1 MGVSLMA
8 QQPERPGA
16 VSTRAIMDAL
26 ADAAAVDDS
35 NAYWNLHSADFVAHI
50 PGRSQV
56 AGDWRG
62 RQEMERLES
71 TEATLTNGTIR
82 HEAHDTLVSADHAVV
97 LMRITASRD
106 GRALDALVTYVF
118 HVRDSLVS
126 ELW

>member
-16 VSTRAIMDAL
+16 VSMRAVMDAL

-50 PGRSQV
+50 PGKSRV
-56 AGDWRG
+56 AGQSQG
-62 RQEMERLES
+62 RAEMERLES
-71 TEATLTNGTIR
+71 IEATLMNGTIR

-106 GRALDALVTYVF
+106 EGVLEALVT
-118 HVRDSLVS
+118 
-126 ELW
+126 